1 MFEEEK
7 VPLMNGVQYR
17 GERVT
22 GDFPIDAPSPF
33 VSKFFHIS
41 VDQIQSQIES
51 MYELFDSQY

>member
-22 GDFPIDAPSPF
+22 GDFLIDAPSPF

-51 MYELFDSQY
+51 M